1 MQFIDTAKVK
11 IYIGMTNDPD
21 RRYNE
26 HKNSK
31 RFNNRTIN
39 LFVLITGL
47 TKPGARVIEQ
57 VLIDAFTLKALENL
71 INSIAS
77 KNRNEDLIK
86 RVGDGL
92 IASVKR
98 LILIAMAPGHFSFG
112 SYKIFG

>member
-31 RFNNRTIN
+31 RFENRTIN

-47 TKPGARVIEQ
+47 DKPEARVIEQ
-57 VLIDAFTLKALENL
+57 VLIDAFTLKALDNL

-86 RVGDGL
+86 SVGDW
-92 IASVKR
+92 IDCKR
-98 LILIAMAPGHFSFG
+98 EEININSLGPWPF
-112 SYKIFG
+112 